1 MKEKKN
7 IDRLFQEKF
16 KDFETAPNDAVWER
30 ISENLPKKKKKRRV
44 IALWWQLGGVA
55 AAIAIMLTVG
65 VSVFNNKGVE
75 PDNLPIVDTDN
86 KKTNSESNNTNDS
99 TTLKQKELNS
109 SKKFNSSVA
118 DTNNE
123 TENELNVNDVTNE
136 ELYKKAGSNP
146 LTSNHHSNNSSNAVV
161 ADSDKN
167 KATANTVQK
176 QNQFSTI
183 SNKEKNSKV
192 ASEKTINSTL
202 KSENKAQL
210 KSEVEGKSVIKNA
223 INNNETVVVAE
234 NKILKES
241 DKNSSIET
249 EKKTQLKSEA
259 ERKSAI
265 KNAINTNETAVAE
278 NNTSKSS
285 KENSEST
292 NETKP
297 ENSVKTENELI
308 EDSTKESIEKAIA
321 ENTEAIIEEEKDNQS
336 RWSIAPNVAPV
347 YFNSL
352 GKGSS
357 IDKQFNDNEKS
368 SDVNMSYGIAGS
380 YNISKKLKIRAGIN
394 SVSLNQATSDVY
406 AFTGAETAARGVD
419 AEFSNITFNGNEQH
433 VSLMSSTMLNRSS
446 TPELFNTKS
455 AGIIDQKF
463 SFIEVPLELEYRVL
477 DKKFGINVI
486 GGFSTFFL
494 SNNEIY
500 ADVDGSSTLIGEAN
514 NINDT
519 SFSANFGLG
528 MDYSLSKQWN
538 INLEPTFKY
547 QINTF
552 NNTTG
557 DFKPFFIGV
566 YTGLSY
572 KF

>member
-16 KDFETAPNDAVWER
+16 KDFEAVPNDAVWER

-65 VSVFNNKGVE
+65 VSVFNNKGIDSE
-75 PDNLPIVDTDN
+75 NLPIVDTDN
-86 KKTNSESNNTNDS
+86 TKTNSKPNNASDS
-99 TTLKQKELNS
+99 STLKQKELNS
-109 SKKFNSSVA
+109 SKKFNTSVA

-123 TENELNVNDVTNE
+123 TENELNVNDFTNKE
-136 ELYKKAGSNP
+136 PYKKAGSNP
-146 LTSNHHSNNSSNAVV
+146 LPSNQYSNNRFNSVV

-167 KATANTVQK
+167 KASVNTVQK

-183 SNKEKNSKV
+183 TNKEKNSKV
-192 ASEKTINSTL
+192 ANEKTSNSTL

-210 KSEVEGKSVIKNA
+210 KSEVKRKSAIKNA
-223 INNNETVVVAE
+223 INNNETVVAE
-234 NKILKES
+234 NEILKES
-241 DKNSSIET
+241 NKNSSLET
-249 EKKTQLKSEA
+249 ENKTQLKSDA

-265 KNAINTNETAVAE
+265 KNAINRNETAVVE

-285 KENSEST
+285 KEHSDSI

-297 ENSVKTENELI
+297 EDSVKTVNELI

-321 ENTEAIIEEEKDNQS
+321 ENTETIIEEEEDNQS

-357 IDKQFNDNEKS
+357 LDKQFNDNEKS

-394 SVSLNQATSDVY
+394 SLSLNQATSDVY

-419 AEFSNITFNGNEQH
+419 AEFRNITFNGNEQH
-433 VSLMSSTMLNRSS
+433 VSLMSTTMLNRSS

-463 SFIEVPLELEYRVL
+463 SFIEIPLELEYRVL

-500 ADVDGSSTLIGEAN
+500 ADVNGSSTLIGEAN